1 MGNQKVQKI
10 KRKVKNA
17 GVGVDFKRVK
27 HKVGKKLPRAKNET
41 NTDFTSKSINLPS
54 QAVKEDRSGVAVN
67 YQNLTLKELL
77 NQTSHHNDK
86 SRKHSLVG
94 LSDLF
99 GRHPEHVRL
108 HAAQVLATLAERIV
122 DGDPGVRSELRRL
135 LGESVLPVLG
145 ADALR
150 PFMPMVMA
158 HVCGAMTH
166 LSLDVRQDAL
176 LFLDILMDHVPRL
189 VVDGYLAPCLAHFCD
204 LFSASHRS
212 RSIRAQSLAALT
224 KLLTA
229 LSSFL
234 RRAFPSGGAGPDGG
248 SDAADAGPGPSSTRQ
263 AALQAAAAA
272 TGPLGSDRTRWP
284 ARSGAELLAGL
295 DGLFRAAAAATRAG
309 RGKKG
314 PKLGASDG
322 VDKNRS
328 KKGRGSVSTS
338 EAFMSSA
345 DAAAAA
351 NAGKSIAAAA
361 AALAAVAAAPPAA
374 AAAAAPS
381 GADLAATAASGVLAT
396 GTAMAAALVAASDA
410 RASALRLVSLLMDC
424 WAECAPGQLASAPE
438 AEQAAAVLMV
448 LAATNTLIEKLLLPP
463 LPTGGGGAGASAG
476 SAEGQLRLQL
486 LQHLHDLVAKRVT
499 GCFPTTSPPVKPA
512 AVVADTLVRINLQ
525 TAELLCRFLPL
536 LAHQPPQAQAPAQQG
551 TEGGPL
557 QWVPSLVG
565 YYVGVLEDGV
575 LLPAAAGTLA
585 EAPAATAGLSGGA
598 SEGVLAAVAAAVQSL
613 DAGSAQRLMG
623 AVASF
628 ASRQTARSTARVAS
642 IRMQHGLLR
651 AALAGRL
658 YLEDGVVA
666 GWLVPLPKLLWE
678 VGGGAPEASTSAL
691 QLMMDAARFAAP
703 GSSIAEFLVNT
714 LQPQL
719 APLFAAQ
726 LPPKAAKA
734 AIAKHK
740 ATGGAAA
747 DKGPAVAAAGG
758 PLAEDQVM
766 VLLPGVVSKL
776 PEHIAAQAVDLLYH
790 TGALGAPLLKPLA
803 AVLSCAA
810 LPRGLALR
818 LLDVVLSRLRDA
830 PDPALAAS
838 WLLSLLFGPQHGLAV
853 LGPDGADLTA
863 DWGRQ
868 RATLDAA
875 VMGMGRLG
883 GAGPLLQ
890 LLLPQ
895 VAALPL
901 EELSGLGA
909 PAPRVQR
916 YSLVCLAGAAVADA
930 AGAGATA
937 AAALPKQLVARL
949 PAVAALCGLEL
960 AAQASAE
967 VGEEGALAG
976 VFGGG
981 AGSNAVAAAAAVAAC
996 GPVLQL
1002 LQEQPSLAVPLLQT
1016 LAEVVEGGVQ
1026 AAGGKGGA
1034 EAGAGGTVGRLQLHL
1049 VALAAL
1055 RLAQASVKLQPVRT
1069 THVAAKAVAQ
1079 REALVAAATRLTGSV
1094 KALPASVGASERAA
1108 ACVVESQRLSQTMAD
1123 LYASA

>member
-1 MGNQKVQKI
+1 MGNQRPVKK
-10 KRKVKNA
+10 KGPKNA

-27 HKVGKKLPRAKNET
+27 HKVGKKLPKARNET

-94 LSDLF
+94 LADLF

-135 LGESVLPVLG
+135 LNEAVLPVLG
-145 ADALR
+145 ADTLR
-150 PFMPMVMA
+150 PFMPMFMA

-224 KLLTA
+224 KLLTS

-234 RRAFPSGGAGPDGG
+234 RRAFPGGGAGEDGA
-248 SDAADAGPGPSSTRQ
+248 DAAGAGPGPSSARQ

-272 TGPLGSDRTRWP
+272 AGPLGADRTRWP
-284 ARSGAELLAGL
+284 ARSGAELMAGL
-295 DGLFRAAAAATRAG
+295 EGMFRAAAAATRAG

-314 PKLGASDG
+314 SKLGATDG
-322 VDKNRS
+322 VDKNRG

-338 EAFMSSA
+338 EAFMSTA
-345 DAAAAA
+345 DAAAAT

-361 AALAAVAAAPPAA
+361 AALAAVAAPSSAA
-374 AAAAAPS
+374 AAAGMDLAAPS
-381 GADLAATAASGVLAT
+381 GAAAAAGGVLGA
-396 GTAMAAALVAASDA
+396 GTTMAAALVAASDA

-424 WAECAPGQLASAPE
+424 WLECTPGQLATAPE

-448 LAATNTLIEKLLLPP
+448 LSATNTLMDKLLLPP
-463 LPTGGGGAGASAG
+463 AAASGG
-476 SAEGQLRLQL
+476 SAEAQLRLQL

-512 AVVADTLVRINLQ
+512 AMVADTLVRINLQ

-536 LAHQPPQAQAPAQQG
+536 LAHQPPQQQHG
-551 TEGGPL
+551 ADAMASGPL

-565 YYVGVLEDGV
+565 FYVSVLEDGV
-575 LLPAAAGTLA
+575 LLPATAGTLS
-585 EAPAATAGLSGGA
+585 EAPAAATAGLSGGA
-598 SEGVLAAVAAAVQSL
+598 SEAVLASVAAAVQNL
-613 DAGSAQRLMG
+613 DAASAQRLM
-623 AVASF
+623 
-628 ASRQTARSTARVAS
+628 
-642 IRMQHGLLR
+642 
-651 AALAGRL
+651 GRL

-666 GWLVPLPKLLWE
+666 GWLAPLPKLLWE
-678 VGGGAPEASTSAL
+678 VGGNAPDASTAAL
-691 QLMMDAARFAAP
+691 QLIMDAARFAAP
-703 GSSIAEFLVNT
+703 GSSIAQYLAST

-740 ATGGAAA
+740 AAAGAAA
-747 DKGPAVAAAGG
+747 GPAAAVAAGG
-758 PLAEDQVM
+758 ALAEEQVM
-766 VLLPGVVSKL
+766 VLLPGVVGKL
-776 PEHIAAQAVDLLYH
+776 PDHVACQAVNLLYH

-853 LGPDGADLTA
+853 LTPDGADLTA
-863 DWGRQ
+863 DWARQ

-901 EELSGLGA
+901 EELGGLGA
-909 PAPRVQR
+909 PAARVQR
-916 YSLVCLAGAAVADA
+916 YSLVSLAGAAVADA
-930 AGAGATA
+930 AGAGSAG
-937 AAALPKQLVARL
+937 AAALPKQLAARL

-967 VGEEGALAG
+967 VGEEGALSG

-981 AGSNAVAAAAAVAAC
+981 AATGSNAVAAAAAVAAC

-1002 LQEQPSLAVPLLQT
+1002 LQEQPGMALPLLQK
-1016 LAEVVEGGVQ
+1016 LSEVVEGGVQ
-1026 AAGGKGGA
+1026 AAGKVGA
-1034 EAGAGGTVGRLQLHL
+1034 ETGAGAAVGRLQLHL

-1069 THVAAKAVAQ
+1069 TYVAAKAAAQ
-1079 REALVAAATRLTGSV
+1079 REALVAAVAQLTSAV
-1094 KALPASVGASERAA
+1094 KSLPASGAASERAA
-1108 ACVVESQRLSQTMAD
+1108 ACVIESQRLSQTMAD
-1123 LYASA
+1123 LYASS